1 MQFADRFVIVPTLV
15 KDRAGTLSGVSSPS
29 DALITVTDQET
40 TGINA
45 LELICHA
52 ATVSSGRTIVLG
64 IVPRQMFVRQTVR
77 ISANQEVARN
87 VLVHVL
93 EGLRWQDS
101 RTTTALSKLS
111 WELFYGSDV
120 ELYALNIHVVSRE
133 TLSPT
138 GDVIRRPL

>member
-1 MQFADRFVIVPTLV
+1 
-15 KDRAGTLSGVSSPS
+15 
-29 DALITVTDQET
+29 
-40 TGINA
+40 
-45 LELICHA
+45 
-52 ATVSSGRTIVLG
+52 
-64 IVPRQMFVRQTVR
+64 MFVRQTVR
-77 ISANQEVARN
+77 ISANQEVERN

-120 ELYALNIHVVSRE
+120 ELYALNIHVVYRE